1 MDFFSHQEQARR
13 KTWLLILLF
22 ILAVLAI
29 TVSLNL
35 LLMAVVYFIGIA
47 QGTGPQGFS
56 YSPQA
61 WLIVTLISAGLI
73 LLGSFYRQMSLNRG
87 ADVADALG
95 ARRLEPGNVNA
106 DERVLLNVVEEM
118 AIASGMPVPDVYVME
133 DSGINAFAAGY
144 QPSDAVI
151 GVTRGAIEGLT
162 RDQLQGVVAHEFSHI
177 FNGDMRMNMRITA
190 VLYGIL
196 FIGLAGRMLF
206 QSRRGMRFSRRRDA
220 RVEMVVLGLGAGLML
235 IGFSGDFFGRMIQA
249 AVSRQ
254 REFLADASAV
264 RFTRNPQGIS
274 GALKV
279 IGHSAGSRVH
289 ASHAGEMSHF
299 FFGQALVTRFQLFAT
314 HPPIDERIGRI
325 EPGWNGYYIPPR
337 QKPVTVTRPVPE
349 TEIPAAAAA
358 IAAPFAAS
366 QFSIEYSPEDHSN
379 AFETQAQLLALFMLS
394 SSEETLRQ
402 QENIVFAEMG
412 DTVFRECLKQLNL
425 YRRGPRR
432 HKLTDVEKMLPA
444 LRSLSEKQFLVLNKT
459 LVALARADGKI
470 ELYEWCLYRLV
481 LQYLSA
487 HFGTLTKTSVKYH
500 SARAVADEIS
510 VVMSYVA
517 AAGHNET
524 TLIERAWQAGMM
536 SGHFLQRQRNP
547 QHHSGQSLKPLNI
560 SLAKLTACSPAVKK
574 QVLLGLMVCANH
586 DRHLTQDEDDLIR
599 VIAAILET
607 PVGMFDGDEVSTP
620 E

>member
-35 LLMAVVYFIGIA
+35 LLMALVYIIGTA
-47 QGTGPQGFS
+47 QGTGPQSFS

-61 WLIVTLISAGLI
+61 WLIVTLISAGVI
-73 LLGSFYRQMSLNRG
+73 FLGSLYRQMSLSRG

-95 ARRLEPGNVNA
+95 ARRLESGYVNA
-106 DERVLLNVVEEM
+106 DEKILLNIVEEM

-206 QSRRGMRFSRRRDA
+206 QSRRGMRFSRRRDG

-299 FFGQALVTRFQLFAT
+299 FFGQALASRFALFAT

-337 QKPVTVTRPVPE
+337 QKPITVTHPVPE

-358 IAAPFAAS
+358 IAAPFATS
-366 QFSIEYSPEDHSN
+366 PFSIEYSPEDHSN

-394 SSEETLRQ
+394 STEETLRQ

-432 HKLTDVEKMLPA
+432 HKLTDIEKMLPA
-444 LRSLSEKQFLVLNKT
+444 LRSLSVKQFHVLNKT

-510 VVMSYVA
+510 VLMSYVA

-524 TLIERAWQAGMM
+524 TVIERAWQAGMM

-574 QVLLGLMVCANH
+574 QILLALVVCANH

-607 PVGMFDGDEVSTP
+607 PVGMFDRD
-620 E
+620 